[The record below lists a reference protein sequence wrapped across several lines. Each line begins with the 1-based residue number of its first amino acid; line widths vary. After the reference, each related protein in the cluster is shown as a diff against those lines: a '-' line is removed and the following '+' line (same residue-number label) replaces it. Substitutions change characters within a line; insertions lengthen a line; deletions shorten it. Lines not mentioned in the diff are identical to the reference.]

1 MAVLSFLR
9 RKPFLERFARV
20 RQMPGTKGTV
30 FDGRALMDEK
40 LLTGRAIP
48 ARKWK
53 IGPTDG
59 ADLIAKFTVPT
70 QRSNGH
76 SSDSSPLGSPTPF
89 TSLRS
94 QCFLHFV

>member
-1 MAVLSFLR
+1 
-9 RKPFLERFARV
+9 
-20 RQMPGTKGTV
+20 MPGTKGTV

-70 QRSNGH
+70 QRSNGQF
-76 SSDSSPLGSPTPF
+76 SDSCPRGLPTQC

-94 QCFLHFV
+94 EGFRQFVTAKPTILA